1 MQTAEANVMSDCL
14 HCDINELVAKYA
26 AQPDSDASELVARVA
41 ESLVDLIL
49 MAPEADRAVLLADA
63 IAMLGQLFLEKSGVV
78 EPGDSTA
85 RH

>member
-1 MQTAEANVMSDCL
+1 MSDCL

-26 AQPDSDASELVARVA
+26 ERPDSDATELGASMA

-49 MAPEADRAVLLADA
+49 MAPESDRAALLADV
-63 IAMLGQLFLEKSGVV
+63 IAVLGQLYLEKSGVV
-78 EPGDSTA
+78 EAGESTA

>member
-1 MQTAEANVMSDCL
+1 MTDCL
-14 HCDINELVAKYA
+14 HCEINELVAKYA
-26 AQPDSDASELVARVA
+26 DRPDADASELAARMA

-49 MAPEADRAVLLADA
+49 MAPDQDRATLLADA
-63 IAMLGQLFLEKSGVV
+63 IAVLGQLYLEKSGVV

>member
-1 MQTAEANVMSDCL
+1 MSDCL

-26 AQPDSDASELVARVA
+26 ERSDSDASELAARMA

-49 MAPEADRAVLLADA
+49 MAAEQDRAALLADA
-63 IAMLGQLFLEKSGVV
+63 IAVLGQLYLEKSGAV
-78 EPGDSTA
+78 EPGESTA

>member
-1 MQTAEANVMSDCL
+1 MTDCL
-14 HCDINELVAKYA
+14 HCEINELVAKYA
-26 AQPDSDASELVARVA
+26 DRPEADASELAARMA

-49 MAPEADRAVLLADA
+49 MAPDQDRATLLADA
-63 IAMLGQLFLEKSGVV
+63 IAVLGQLYLEKSGVV

>member
-1 MQTAEANVMSDCL
+1 MSDCL

-26 AQPDSDASELVARVA
+26 ERPDSDATELGARMA

-49 MAPEADRAVLLADA
+49 MAPESDRAVLLADV
-63 IAMLGQLFLEKSGVV
+63 IAVLGQLYLEKSGVV
-78 EPGDSTA
+78 EAGESTA

>member
-1 MQTAEANVMSDCL
+1 MSDCL

-26 AQPDSDASELVARVA
+26 ERPDSDATELGARMA

-49 MAPEADRAVLLADA
+49 MAPESDRAALLADV
-63 IAMLGQLFLEKSGVV
+63 IAVLGQLFLEKSGVV
-78 EPGDSTA
+78 EAGESTA